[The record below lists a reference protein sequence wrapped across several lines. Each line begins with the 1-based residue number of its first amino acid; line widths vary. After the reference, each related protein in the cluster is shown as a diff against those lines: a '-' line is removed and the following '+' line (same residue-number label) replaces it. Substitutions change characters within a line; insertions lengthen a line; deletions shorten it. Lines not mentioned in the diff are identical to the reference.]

1 MVNNATITNDYAM
14 CYGIGGN
21 FATTFGGGDFDW
33 MLDTSGEAVNASARL
48 ANMGIT
54 MDNAAAM
61 GMLFG
66 APGDDLITGLLEISD
81 DKTDNGAAKFLDYM
95 AAATDGCHGRYRHSR
110 PNHAWS
116 SRSVGPETLMAPP
129 RCRWFS
135 SAATVH
141 DRLPLRQHDLW
152 C

>member
-1 MVNNATITNDYAM
+1 M

-21 FATTFGGGDFDW
+21 FATTFGGGDADW

-66 APGDDLITGLLEISD
+66 APGDDLITGSW
-81 DKTDNGAAKFLDYM
+81 KSAMT
-95 AAATDGCHGRYRHSR
+95 R
-110 PNHAWS
+110 PTTVQPS
-116 SRSVGPETLMAPP
+116 
-129 RCRWFS
+129 S
-135 SAATVH
+135 SATWRQAT
-141 DRLPLRQHDLW
+141 
-152 C
+152 

>member
-1 MVNNATITNDYAM
+1 MVFAGHCDAYPTDLTNATTRAKIWGYEVADNATTIANDYAM

-21 FATTFGGGDFDW
+21 FATTFGGGDADW

-54 MDNAAAM
+54 MDNTAAM

-81 DKTDNGAAKFLDYM
+81 DKTDNGAAKFLGTWRQ
-95 AAATDGCHGRYRHSR
+95 AT
-110 PNHAWS
+110 
-116 SRSVGPETLMAPP
+116 
-129 RCRWFS
+129 
-135 SAATVH
+135 
-141 DRLPLRQHDLW
+141 
-152 C
+152 